1 MATQHMTLLEDLKRA
16 AWSRTSPVGGHTN
29 AWEFRKDRLG
39 NMVRWADYGNRK
51 SPFGWELDFIEPKS
65 VGGSTDSDQPAGPA
79 LARQRRPQQQ
89 HSRRASWRRLE
100 ACSPL
105 SHGRGTQKF
114 SPLPWERGRG

>member
-51 SPFGWELDFIEPKS
+51 SPFGWELDYIEPKA
-65 VGGSTDSDQPAGPA
+65 VGASSDPDNLQALHWRANAARSSNIPAA
-79 LARQRRPQQQ
+79 LLA
-89 HSRRASWRRLE
+89 A
-100 ACSPL
+100 
-105 SHGRGTQKF
+105 
-114 SPLPWERGRG
+114 

>member
-1 MATQHMTLLEDLKRA
+1 MPVHEHMTLLEDLKRA

-65 VGGSTDSDQPAGPA
+65 IGGSTNSDNLQALHWRATAARSANIPATL
-79 LARQRRPQQQ
+79 LA
-89 HSRRASWRRLE
+89 A
-100 ACSPL
+100 
-105 SHGRGTQKF
+105 
-114 SPLPWERGRG
+114 

>member
-1 MATQHMTLLEDLKRA
+1 MTLLEDLKRA

-65 VGGSTDSDQPAGPA
+65 VGGSTDPENLQALHWRATAARSTSLPAA
-79 LARQRRPQQQ
+79 LLA
-89 HSRRASWRRLE
+89 A
-100 ACSPL
+100 
-105 SHGRGTQKF
+105 
-114 SPLPWERGRG
+114 

>member
-51 SPFGWELDFIEPKS
+51 SPFGWELDFIEPRAA
-65 VGGSTDSDQPAGPA
+65 GGSTDPDNLQALHWRATAARSTSLPAA
-79 LARQRRPQQQ
+79 LIA
-89 HSRRASWRRLE
+89 A
-100 ACSPL
+100 
-105 SHGRGTQKF
+105 
-114 SPLPWERGRG
+114 

>member
-65 VGGSTDSDQPAGPA
+65 VGGSTESDQPAGPA

-89 HSRRASWRRLE
+89 HSRRPPGGLE
-100 ACSPL
+100 LLPSPL
-105 SHGRGTQKF
+105 GEGSG
-114 SPLPWERGRG
+114 